1 MDKDNIQVD
10 YKDGYLTIHAT
21 KEDKVEENG
30 KYIRIK
36 ATKGTGM
43 TEEKLATGKTRYYK
57 VRAYRKVNGKAVY
70 GSFSKVKKVVIK

>member
-1 MDKDNIQVD
+1 MDIRYMPVLQKMVNIS
-10 YKDGYLTIHAT
+10 
-21 KEDKVEENG
+21 
-30 KYIRIK
+30 RIK